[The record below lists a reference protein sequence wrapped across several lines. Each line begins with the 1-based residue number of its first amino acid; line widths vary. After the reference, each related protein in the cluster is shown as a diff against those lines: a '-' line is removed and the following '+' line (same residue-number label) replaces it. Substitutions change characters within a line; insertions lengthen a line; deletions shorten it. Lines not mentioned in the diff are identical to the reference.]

1 MNKIILN
8 FLYLCNIIS
17 AILTASTIIAS
28 SIDNSAAG
36 LYFIYGGIEIAI
48 LVITFIY
55 VIIYSKKIKNN

>member
-28 SIDNSAAG
+28 SIDNSDAG

-55 VIIYSKKIKNN
+55 VIIYSKKNKE